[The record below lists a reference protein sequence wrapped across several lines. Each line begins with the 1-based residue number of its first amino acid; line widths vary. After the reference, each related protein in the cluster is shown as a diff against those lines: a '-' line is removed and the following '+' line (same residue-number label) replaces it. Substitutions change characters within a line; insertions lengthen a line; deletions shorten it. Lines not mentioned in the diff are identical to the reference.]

1 MSVQTASNVPLKIEW
16 DDSVVIV
23 FSFDSPSGGRA
34 FCGFLHQIL
43 AVQLVQGT
51 QTQINAALA
60 AVQQTGIQLS
70 LDPQTWVE
78 TVKNGSRGSGTA
90 TVVFDDSTSVPYT
103 TQTNQSFQLQILF
116 SVTG

>member
-1 MSVQTASNVPLKIEW
+1 MSIQTASNVSLKIEW
-16 DDSVVIV
+16 DDSVVMV
-23 FSFDSPSGGRA
+23 FSFDSPSGRM

-51 QTQINAALA
+51 QTQINNALST
-60 AVQQTGIQLS
+60 VQQQCIQVS

-78 TVKNGSRGSGTA
+78 TVKNGSRGNGTA
-90 TVVFDDSTSVPYT
+90 TVVLDDSTSVPYR

-116 SVTG
+116 SLTG

>member
-1 MSVQTASNVPLKIEW
+1 MSVQTVSHVPLKIEW
-16 DDSVVIV
+16 DDSVVLV
-23 FSFDSPSGGRA
+23 FSFDGPSGRM
-34 FCGFLHQIL
+34 FCGFLHQIF

-51 QTQINAALA
+51 QTQVTHALA
-60 AVQQTGIQLS
+60 TVQQQGIQIS